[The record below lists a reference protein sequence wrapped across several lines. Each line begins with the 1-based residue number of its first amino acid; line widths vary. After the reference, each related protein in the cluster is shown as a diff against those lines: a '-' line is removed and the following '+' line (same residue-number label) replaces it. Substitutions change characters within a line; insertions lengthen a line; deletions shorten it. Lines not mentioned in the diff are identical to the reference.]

1 MIPFAAVLAIALQAV
16 PGSETNGEAAE
27 EPAGG
32 QQPSE
37 LTLAVSFSVEHRTRY
52 EHLNNQ
58 FRAGRSSDDRLL
70 VFRTLAA
77 VELDAGRFRVS
88 TEFQDART
96 ELADA
101 ETPLSTSIV
110 NPVDLLQAYVEVP
123 VDNLLAEGSSSVLRG
138 GRVTM
143 DIGSRRLIAR
153 DNFTNVSYAFT
164 GVDWQWT
171 GPDDSRLRT
180 FFTFPVQRQV
190 SGDILEN
197 RPRFDTESGNVRF
210 WGVHYSPAGL
220 PWGDEGEFYYFGLDE
235 SDSPGRRTADRDFH
249 TLGARL
255 HRPAAEASFDYQFES
270 IFQLGR
276 SRMSKSATTDLD
288 HRARYFHI
296 EAGYTF
302 AAPGAPRLK
311 LQYDYASG
319 DKDPTDGQ
327 NNRFS
332 GLFGSRSGDFGPSG
346 IYGLVPRTNISSPG
360 AHLSLMPGAG
370 VETFMALRAYWLATV
385 NDAWLVAD
393 ISSPAGQA
401 QSHIGNQVEFRVR
414 WDVRPGRLRFQAG
427 GAHLFAGDLPAS
439 ADKSDPTYFYA
450 QTTVSF

>member
-1 MIPFAAVLAIALQAV
+1 MPLVAILAIALQSA
-16 PGSETNGEAAE
+16 PGNTANGEPPE
-27 EPAGG
+27 DP
-32 QQPSE
+32 PSE
-37 LTLAVSFSVEHRTRY
+37 QDPSGSTPTVSFSVEHRTRY

-58 FRAGRSSDDRLL
+58 FRAGRNGDDRLL
-70 VFRTLAA
+70 VFRTLAK
-77 VELDAGRFRVS
+77 VELGTPRFRLN

-96 ELADA
+96 ELADS

-123 VDNLLAEGSSSVLRG
+123 LDNLLAEGSSSVLRG

-197 RPRFDTESGNVRF
+197 RPKFDTESGNVRF
-210 WGVHYSPAGL
+210 WGVHYSPSSL
-220 PWGDEGEFYYFGLDE
+220 PWGDQGEFYYFGLDE
-235 SDSPGRRTADRDFH
+235 SDSPGRSTADRDFH
-249 TLGARL
+249 TLGVRL
-255 HRPAAEASFDYQFES
+255 YRPAAEASFDYQFES
-270 IFQLGR
+270 IFQMGQ

-288 HRARYFHI
+288 HSARYYHV
-296 EAGYTF
+296 ETGYTF
-302 AAPGAPRLK
+302 AAPGSPRLK

-327 NNRFS
+327 NNRFN
-332 GLFGSRSGDFGPSG
+332 GMFGSRSGDFGPSG

-360 AHLSLMPGAG
+360 AHLSMEPGAG
-370 VETFMALRAYWLATV
+370 VSTFVAFRAYWLATV
-385 NDAWLVAD
+385 TDAWLVAD
-393 ISSPAGQA
+393 ISSPAEQA
-401 QSHIGNQVEFRVR
+401 ERHIGNQVEVRVR
-414 WDVRPGRLRFQAG
+414 WDVRPGRLRLQAG
-427 GAHLFAGDLPAS
+427 GAHLFAGELPAS
-439 ADKSDPTYFYA
+439 ASKADPTYFYA

>member
-1 MIPFAAVLAIALQAV
+1 MMPFAAILAVALQSGL
-16 PGSETNGEAAE
+16 GSEANTDA
-27 EPAGG
+27 PADASSE
-32 QQPSE
+32 QQPPE
-37 LTLAVSFSVEHRTRY
+37 LTRAVSFSVEHRTRY
-52 EHLNNQ
+52 EQLNNQ
-58 FRAGRSSDDRLL
+58 FRAGRGGNDRLL
-70 VFRTLAA
+70 VFRTLAS
-77 VELDAGRFRVS
+77 VELNAGRFRLN

-96 ELADA
+96 ELGDA

-123 VDNLLAEGSSSVLRG
+123 VDDFLAAGSSSVLRG

-164 GVDWQWT
+164 GLDWQWT

-180 FFTFPVQRQV
+180 FYTFPVQRQV

-197 RPRFDTESGNVRF
+197 RPKFDRESANVRF

-220 PWGDEGEFYYFGLDE
+220 PWGDEGEFYYYGLDE

-249 TLGARL
+249 VLGVRL
-255 HRPAAEASFDYQFES
+255 FRSPAEASFDYQFES
-270 IFQLGR
+270 IFQLGQ

-288 HRARYFHI
+288 HRARFFHV

-302 AAPGAPRLK
+302 ASAGSPRLK

-346 IYGLVPRTNISSPG
+346 IYGLVPRTNLSTPG
-360 AHLSLMPGAG
+360 AHLSLEPHED
-370 VETFMALRAYWLATV
+370 VTTFVAFRAYWLATV

-393 ISSPAGQA
+393 ISSPARQA
-401 QSHIGNQVEFRVR
+401 QRHIGKQVEFRVR

-427 GAHLFAGDLPAS
+427 GAHLFAGGLPAS
-439 ADKSDPTYFYA
+439 ANKTDPTFFYA

>member
-1 MIPFAAVLAIALQAV
+1 MNPFVAVLAIVLQGAV
-16 PGSETNGEAAE
+16 GSETNGDAAGDPPSE
-27 EPAGG
+27 QDPAG
-32 QQPSE
+32 
-37 LTLAVSFSVEHRTRY
+37 LTPAFSFSVEHRTRY

-58 FRAGRSSDDRLL
+58 FRAGRGGDDRLI
-70 VFRTLAA
+70 VFRTLAKA
-77 VELDAGRFRVS
+77 ELGTGRFRLH

-96 ELADA
+96 ELGDA
-101 ETPLSTSIV
+101 QTPLSTSIV

-164 GVDWQWT
+164 GLDWQWT
-171 GPDDSRLRT
+171 GRDDSRLRT

-197 RPRFDTESGNVRF
+197 RPKFDTESGNVRF
-210 WGVHYSPAGL
+210 WGVHYSPASL

-249 TLGARL
+249 VLGVRL
-255 HRPAAEASFDYQFES
+255 FRSPAEASFDYQFES
-270 IFQLGR
+270 IFQLGQ

-288 HRARYFHI
+288 HRARYFHV

-302 AAPGAPRLK
+302 VAPGSPRLR

-346 IYGLVPRTNISSPG
+346 IYGLVPRTNLSTPG
-360 AHLSLMPGAG
+360 AHLSLQPHDD
-370 VETFMALRAYWLATV
+370 VTTFVALRAYWLATL

-393 ISSPAGQA
+393 ISSPPGQA
-401 QSHIGNQVEFRVR
+401 QRHIGNQVEFRVR

-427 GAHLFAGDLPAS
+427 GAHLFAGGLPAS
-439 ADKSDPTYFYA
+439 ANKTDPTFFYA

>member
-1 MIPFAAVLAIALQAV
+1 MIPVVAALAIALQGA
-16 PGSETNGEAAE
+16 PGNTADGEPLE
-27 EPAGG
+27 DP
-32 QQPSE
+32 PSE
-37 LTLAVSFSVEHRTRY
+37 QDPSGWTPAVSFSVEHRTRY

-58 FRAGRSSDDRLL
+58 FRAGRGGDDRLL
-70 VFRTLAA
+70 VFRTLAR
-77 VELDAGRFRVS
+77 VELGTRRFRLN

-96 ELADA
+96 DLADS

-110 NPVDLLQAYVEVP
+110 NPVDLLQAFVEVP
-123 VDNLLAEGSSSVLRG
+123 VDDLLAEGSSSVLRG

-171 GPDDSRLRT
+171 GPDDSKLRT

-197 RPRFDTESGNVRF
+197 RPKFDTESGNVRF
-210 WGVHYSPAGL
+210 WGVHYSPGSL

-249 TLGARL
+249 TLGVRL
-255 HRPAAEASFDYQFES
+255 YRSPEEASFDYQFES
-270 IFQLGR
+270 IFQLGQ

-288 HRARYFHI
+288 HRAQYYHV

-302 AAPGAPRLK
+302 AAAGSPRLK
-311 LQYDYASG
+311 FQYDYASG

-360 AHLSLMPGAG
+360 AHLSMQPGDG
-370 VETFMALRAYWLATV
+370 VSTFVAFRAYWLATV

-393 ISSPAGQA
+393 ISSPPGEAR
-401 QSHIGNQVEFRVR
+401 SHIGKQVEARVR

-427 GAHLFAGDLPAS
+427 GAHLFAGALPAG
-439 ADKSDPTYFYA
+439 ADKTDPTYFYA
-450 QTTVSF
+450 QTTISF

>member
-1 MIPFAAVLAIALQAV
+1 MPFVAVLAIALQGA
-16 PGSETNGEAAE
+16 PGNATNGEPPE
-27 EPAGG
+27 DP
-32 QQPSE
+32 PSE
-37 LTLAVSFSVEHRTRY
+37 QDPSGWTPAVAFSVEHRTRY

-58 FRAGRSSDDRLL
+58 FRAGRGGDDRLL
-70 VFRTLAA
+70 VFRTLAK
-77 VELDAGRFRVS
+77 VELGSRRFKLH

-96 ELADA
+96 ELADS

-123 VDNLLAEGSSSVLRG
+123 VDNLLSEGSTSVLRG

-171 GPDDSRLRT
+171 GRNNAKLRT

-197 RPRFDTESGNVRF
+197 RPKFDTESGNVRF
-210 WGVHYSPAGL
+210 WGVHYSPSSL
-220 PWGDEGEFYYFGLDE
+220 PWGDQGEFYYFGLDE
-235 SDSPGRRTADRDFH
+235 SDSPGRRTADRGFH
-249 TLGARL
+249 TLGARFY
-255 HRPAAEASFDYQFES
+255 RSAAEASFDYQFES
-270 IFQLGR
+270 IFQLGQ

-288 HRARYFHI
+288 HRAQYYHV

-302 AAPGAPRLK
+302 AAAGSPRLK

-319 DKDPTDGQ
+319 DKDSTDDQ
-327 NNRFS
+327 NNRFN
-332 GLFGSRSGDFGPSG
+332 GMFGSRSGDFGPSG

-360 AHLSLMPGAG
+360 AHLSLQPGAG
-370 VETFMALRAYWLATV
+370 VSTFVAFRAYWLATV
-385 NDAWLVAD
+385 TDAWLVAN
-393 ISSPAGQA
+393 ISSPAEQA
-401 QSHIGNQVEFRVR
+401 ERHIGNQVEVRVR
-414 WDVRPGRLRFQAG
+414 WDIRPGRLRFQAG
-427 GAHLFAGDLPAS
+427 GAHLFAGALPAG
-439 ADKSDPTYFYA
+439 ANKTDPTYFYA

>member
-1 MIPFAAVLAIALQAV
+1 MVPFAAVLAIALQAV
-16 PGSETNGEAAE
+16 SGSETNGETAG

-32 QQPSE
+32 QQPTE
-37 LTLAVSFSVEHRTRY
+37 LTPAVSFSVEHRTRY

-197 RPRFDTESGNVRF
+197 RPKFDTESGNVRF
-210 WGVHYSPAGL
+210 W
-220 PWGDEGEFYYFGLDE
+220 
-235 SDSPGRRTADRDFH
+235 
-249 TLGARL
+249 
-255 HRPAAEASFDYQFES
+255 
-270 IFQLGR
+270 
-276 SRMSKSATTDLD
+276 
-288 HRARYFHI
+288 
-296 EAGYTF
+296 
-302 AAPGAPRLK
+302 
-311 LQYDYASG
+311 
-319 DKDPTDGQ
+319 
-327 NNRFS
+327 
-332 GLFGSRSGDFGPSG
+332 
-346 IYGLVPRTNISSPG
+346 
-360 AHLSLMPGAG
+360 
-370 VETFMALRAYWLATV
+370 
-385 NDAWLVAD
+385 
-393 ISSPAGQA
+393 
-401 QSHIGNQVEFRVR
+401 
-414 WDVRPGRLRFQAG
+414 
-427 GAHLFAGDLPAS
+427 
-439 ADKSDPTYFYA
+439 
-450 QTTVSF
+450 